1 MDLEQELWR
10 LRAVEYDLD
19 QALARIKEFEATQEL
34 NARATAEAIKHED
47 VTRKLLAQEKE
58 ACAQASKHRNELAE
72 QVAKLKQENERLR
85 IGLERYGR
93 IEYMQDTYG
102 IQVVDQVPTQAA
114 RAIRKGWRLNR

>member
-10 LRAVEYDLD
+10 LRSVEYDLD
-19 QALARIKEFEATQEL
+19 QARGHITEL
-34 NARATAEAIKHED
+34 ESIRELSTRATAEALKQKD
-47 VTRKLLAQEKE
+47 VAHKLLEQEKE
-58 ACAQASKHRNELAE
+58 ACARASKQRNELAE
-72 QVAKLKQENERLR
+72 QVATLKQENERLR
-85 IGLERYGR
+85 QGLERYRR